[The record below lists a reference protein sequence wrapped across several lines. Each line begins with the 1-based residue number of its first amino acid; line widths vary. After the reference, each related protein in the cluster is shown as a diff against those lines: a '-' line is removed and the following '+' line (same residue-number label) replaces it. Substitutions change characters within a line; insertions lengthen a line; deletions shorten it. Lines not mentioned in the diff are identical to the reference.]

1 MSLRVSDF
9 LRRKPAVFVAGLV
22 GCAALLFASNGLAS
36 QLLTVRL
43 GGDSLETRLVIDL
56 DRSVSGKL
64 EAADPSG
71 RRVVLNLPGVDDIA
85 VKQGGGQGLVKTWTI
100 NRTPLGAKV
109 TIDLISG
116 AIVKRRFVLPPADG
130 IGNYRYVLD
139 LAAAKPASNPVAPS
153 AKTEAPRPEG
163 LRLVSLP
170 AARQDPASAF
180 RKTVVID
187 AGHGGRDP
195 GALGAAGVEKDVTL
209 AAALALKARL
219 EKLGRY
225 NIVMTRQTDR
235 YVPLETRVQIAR
247 RADADLFIS
256 LHADSGPDSSTRGA
270 SVYTLADHA
279 ASRSAK
285 LVSKDDW
292 FMKASLQGDRG
303 VSGILYDLTQRA
315 TKNRSATFAELLLD
329 RLSENQTL
337 LRRSH
342 REAGLAVL
350 LAPDVP
356 AVLLEMGFI
365 TSPEDEALLRDANR
379 RARLMGSV
387 ADSIES
393 YFAHKTRLAAR

>member
-1 MSLRVSDF
+1 MCAF
-9 LRRKPAVFVAGLV
+9 LRRKWALPFVCLLGVVASLTATG
-22 GCAALLFASNGLAS
+22 ALAT
-36 QLLTVRL
+36 QLITLRL
-43 GGDSLETRLVIDL
+43 GGDSIETRLVIDL
-56 DRSVSGKL
+56 DRSVTGKL
-64 EAADPSG
+64 EALDPSG
-71 RRVVLNLPGVDDIA
+71 HRIVLNLPGVESIA
-85 VKQGGGQGLVKTWTI
+85 VKQGDGHGLVKAWTV
-100 NRTPLGAKV
+100 NRTPFGAKLS
-109 TIDLISG
+109 IDLNSE
-116 AIVKRRFVLPPADG
+116 ATVKRRFVLPPADG
-130 IGNYRYVLD
+130 IGNYRYVMD
-139 LAAAKPASNPVAPS
+139 LVANRAGGQSAVPARSSAPLS
-153 AKTEAPRPEG
+153 EG
-163 LRLVSLP
+163 LRLVSLRALSRENTRP
-170 AARQDPASAF
+170 F
-180 RKTVVID
+180 RRTVVID

-195 GALGAAGVEKDVTL
+195 GARGTSGIEKDVTL
-209 AAALALKARL
+209 ASALALRARL
-219 EKLGRY
+219 EKTGRY
-225 NIVMTRQTDR
+225 NVVMTRDSDL

-256 LHADSGPDSSTRGA
+256 LHADSGPDASTRGA

-365 TSPEDEALLRDANR
+365 TSPEDDAVLSDAGG
-379 RARLMGSV
+379 RAKLMGAV

-393 YFAHKTRLAAR
+393 YFARETRLASR

>member
-1 MSLRVSDF
+1 MTLRMPAST
-9 LRRKPAVFVAGLV
+9 RRKPAVFVAGLFGFAV
-22 GCAALLFASNGLAS
+22 LFFSFSALAS

-43 GGDSLETRLVIDL
+43 GGDTVETRLVIDL
-56 DRSVSGKL
+56 DRSVTGKL
-64 EAADPSG
+64 DDADPTG
-71 RRVVLNLPGVDDIA
+71 RRVILNLPGVDTVA
-85 VKQGGGQGLVKTWTI
+85 VSQGGGQGLVKAWTVT
-100 NRTPLGAKV
+100 RTAFGAKL
-109 TIDLISG
+109 TIDLNANG
-116 AIVKRRFVLPPADG
+116 AVKRRFVLPPADG

-139 LAAAKPASNPVAPS
+139 LASTKNAASTAVAPGRATP
-153 AKTEAPRPEG
+153 AKPEG

-170 AARQDPASAF
+170 AAGRDPANAF
-180 RKTVVID
+180 KKTVVID

-195 GALGAAGVEKDVTL
+195 GARGDAGVEKDVTL
-209 AAALALKARL
+209 AAARALKAKL
-219 EKLGRY
+219 EKSGRY
-225 NIVMTRQTDR
+225 TVVMTRDSDR

-256 LHADSGPDSSTRGA
+256 LHADSGPDAGTRGA

-329 RLSENQTL
+329 RLSQNQTL

-365 TSPEDEALLRDANR
+365 TSPDDEAVLTDADG
-379 RARLMGSV
+379 RAKLMGAV

-393 YFAHKTRLAAR
+393 YFAHETRLAAR

>member
-1 MSLRVSDF
+1 MTLRVSAF
-9 LRRKPAVFVAGLV
+9 LGRNLAVFVAGLL
-22 GCAALLFASNGLAS
+22 GCLTIISSQKAEAG

-43 GGDSLETRLVIDL
+43 GGDSVETRLVIDL
-56 DRSVSGKL
+56 DRAVSGKL
-64 EAADPSG
+64 EAAESDD
-71 RRVVLNLPGVDDIA
+71 RRVVLSLSGVDDLA
-85 VKQGGGQGLVKTWTI
+85 VKQGSGQGLVKAWSLS
-100 NRTPLGAKV
+100 RTPFGAKL
-109 TIDLISG
+109 TIDLNSN
-116 AIVKRRFVLPPADG
+116 AAVKRRFVLPPADG
-130 IGNYRYVLD
+130 VSNYRYVLD
-139 LAAAKPASNPVAPS
+139 LAAAKPTASSPPVANR
-153 AKTEAPRPEG
+153 AEAPKPDG

-170 AARQDPASAF
+170 AAARDPASAF

-195 GALGAAGVEKDVTL
+195 GARGAAGVEKDVTL
-209 AAALALKARL
+209 GAAKALKAKL
-219 EKLGRY
+219 EKTGRY
-225 NIVMTRQTDR
+225 NVVMTRDSDR

-365 TSPEDEALLRDANR
+365 TSPDDEAVLADPNG
-379 RARLMGSV
+379 RAKLMGAV

-393 YFAHKTRLAAR
+393 YFAHETRLAAR